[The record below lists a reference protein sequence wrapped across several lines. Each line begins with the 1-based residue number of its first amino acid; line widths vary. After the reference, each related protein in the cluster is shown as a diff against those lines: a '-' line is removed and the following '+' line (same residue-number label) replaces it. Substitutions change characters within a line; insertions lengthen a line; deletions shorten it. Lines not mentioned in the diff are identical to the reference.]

1 MKAFQSWRGSLQA
14 VALATVAVG
23 MIAVG
28 NVAARQEAPGRAGSP
43 GPRMRGPMPFAQ
55 LNLSDEQKTRIQGI
69 FQKHREAEQAT
80 MEQAR
85 QARAAL
91 RQAIFAS
98 STPDAAQVEQ
108 LTNQLADLEGQL
120 LKARTAMDVEV
131 ASVLTDAQRQKMA
144 AMPERG
150 PRRGRRF

>member
-14 VALATVAVG
+14 VALATIAVG

-28 NVAARQEAPGRAGSP
+28 NVAARQQGP
-43 GPRMRGPMPFAQ
+43 GPGDRGLRMRGPMPFAQ
-55 LNLSDEQKTRIQGI
+55 LNLTDDQKTRIQGI

-91 RQAIFAS
+91 RQAIFAG

-120 LKARTAMDVEV
+120 LKARTAMEVEV